1 VNFTVALVLM
11 PLSLWIFSVP
21 VPMNATVTITPSLPA
36 FCSPTSPLQIQGP
49 ATAGVVCI
57 NTQLEPVEVAGWIY
71 VEPASPVEPTPIYAP
86 EAPIVAAA
94 TGVAAAAGLSHL
106 VTNRREWLLA
116 PLLPI
121 IGRIKKATADD
132 PIRREILAHIEKMGA
147 ATLSQIVKATGRSWG
162 AVQWHIY
169 VLERE
174 GRLKSV
180 KVGPFTYYFVNS
192 KAAAE
197 VILSS
202 VDPNSL
208 TLEEREKLDLLA
220 TFAAG

>member
-1 VNFTVALVLM
+1 MEVICV
-11 PLSLWIFSVP
+11 
-21 VPMNATVTITPSLPA
+21 
-36 FCSPTSPLQIQGP
+36 
-49 ATAGVVCI
+49 

-71 VEPASPVEPTPIYAP
+71 VKPTPPVEPTHIHAP
-86 EAPIVAAA
+86 ETPVAVAAA
-94 TGVAAAAGLSHL
+94 GVAAAAGLSHL
-106 VTNRREWLLA
+106 VTTGGSGCWRATPNNR
-116 PLLPI
+116 PH
-121 IGRIKKATADD
+121 KKATADD

-147 ATLSQIVKATGRSWG
+147 ATLSQIVKATGKTWG

-180 KVGPFTYYFVNS
+180 KVGPFTYYFINS